1 MLQGDLKE
9 ALEFYDTFGVVNFN
23 KRILEPNLKSHIAVK
38 EAVFPFNKLTGS
50 DLLLG
55 PEMKSTRV
63 RVMGDLVITL
73 GFEALQRSP
82 ILASKEIIFPT

>member
-55 PEMKSTRV
+55 PEMKSTGE
-63 RVMGDLVITL
+63 VMGISDNFWVELC
-73 GFEALQRSP
+73 
-82 ILASKEIIFPT
+82 KESICIKE